1 MGNVRLYGATSG
13 YTELAPPAVAPDGVL
28 SLPSGTGT
36 IATQDYAAG
45 AGGLVHI
52 NTTTFTAVSS
62 VSVNDVFTSDY
73 DDYRIVIRSLA
84 VSASSFGLRMRAS
97 GTDNTAAQ
105 YDVYG
110 YYGGDGAGNIR
121 TVTGDSWLGSVSG
134 SVVNNWTFDLFS
146 PATVIETQ
154 GIGSS
159 FVGSNSGSGFW
170 QGRAIG
176 IRNTTAYDGI
186 SIIYT
191 QNSTGRISIYGYRNG
206 A

>member
-1 MGNVRLYGATSG
+1 MSRIKLKGDTSG
-13 YTELAPPAVAPDGVL
+13 SVTIAAPDTGSDVTL
-28 SLPSGTGT
+28 TLPASAGT

-52 NTTTFTAVSS
+52 NTTTFSAVSS
-62 VSVNDVFTSDY
+62 VSLNDVFTSDY

-121 TVTGDSWLGSVSG
+121 TVTNDLWLGSVSG

-191 QNSTGRISIYGYRNG
+191 QNSTGRISIYGYKNS
-206 A
+206 

>member
-1 MGNVRLYGATSG
+1 MSRIKLKGDTSG
-13 YTELAPPAVAPDGVL
+13 SVTIAAPDTGSDVTL
-28 SLPSGTGT
+28 TLPASAGT

-52 NTTTFTAVSS
+52 NTTTFSAVSS
-62 VSVNDVFTSDY
+62 VSLNDVFTSDY

-121 TVTGDSWLGSVSG
+121 TVTNDLWLGSVSG

-170 QGRAIG
+170 QGRAIV

-191 QNSTGRISIYGYRNG
+191 QNSTWRISIYGYKNS
-206 A
+206 